1 MSKLDYLRMVAKAEA
16 ELESLV
22 AFERSMGRPNPVADA
37 VAVIKGRYPALAD
50 HPMFRVAS
58 EPAK

>member
-1 MSKLDYLRMVAKAEA
+1 MSKLEYLRMVARAEA

-37 VAVIKGRYPALAD
+37 VAAIKGRYPALSN
-50 HPMFRVAS
+50 HPMFRVGS

>member
-1 MSKLDYLRMVAKAEA
+1 MTKLDYLRMVAKAEA

-22 AFERSMGRPNPVADA
+22 AFERSMGRPSPVADA
-37 VAVIKGRYPALAD
+37 VAVIKKRYPAIAHL
-50 HPMFRVAS
+50 PMFRVGS